1 MSHTWADSTHED
13 RRIAELERGPL
24 HTDKHPLRA
33 EIIHE
38 CGRFLAR
45 LGGWGYPTYRDLPDF
60 ETQPREAEDELDA
73 LVAKGYA
80 LVDPGHLIDVYDLF
94 DEPVSQ
100 YEDSRDAAEAPTG
113 YVASFPCSY
122 AASGVADDEAAV

>member
-1 MSHTWADSTHED
+1 MSEEQARALAIATIHQNLDTGMWFVRGSGNGLVREVWLESPLYAE
-13 RRIAELERGPL
+13 RI
-24 HTDKHPLRA
+24 
-33 EIIHE
+33 ISS
-38 CGRFLAR
+38 
-45 LGGWGYPTYRDLPDF
+45 
-60 ETQPREAEDELDA
+60 
-73 LVAKGYA
+73 LVANGYE
-80 LVDPGHLIDVYDLF
+80 VEDPEHYCDLFDLF